1 VGESYDAVTRSAAA
15 AVGAESCQLTL
26 YDEET
31 GELIARRPRYDA
43 PGQRVPQYRFRLDTS
58 PASVLVMR
66 TGQPYL
72 SNDAASDPLYDPSIK
87 KRGVRSVL
95 TVPVRRGPR
104 ILGFLYA
111 INKPGGFREEDA
123 RTLSAL
129 AGAAAVTLE
138 NIRLYAHEREQR
150 LLSDSLREVSRTLI
164 GSYTEHAAL
173 STVLDQMWRVVRY
186 LGAAAI
192 MREDGRLR
200 VAASRGGDA
209 DMELPWEAAGN
220 LRRVFESKR
229 IELLADAAEVLPHL
243 GMPDVSGTALA
254 APMVAQGDVV
264 GALVVVLE
272 PALAPA
278 FRDGQLIMAFA
289 DHAALFLEAGSIL
302 RRERQARA
310 RSAALGRISRVA
322 SSRHDPESLLQAV
335 APEFLAMSGA
345 DRAVVY
351 VKRPQDAVL
360 VPVADAG
367 LAPDEEDRVRALPLD
382 IGAGPLQPLAEKPL
396 PLIFYADKNPLPPA
410 VTPFERAHALL
421 LVPLAV
427 ESKLL
432 GAVAF
437 TYLAR
442 TRPSDPAQVEFLQD
456 VAHQVALGME
466 NARLFFALSQMA
478 STDELTRLANR
489 RRFTESLRMEMARMR
504 RSEAPLS
511 LIMADADHLKAIN
524 DAHGHP
530 AGDAAIRHVADAIRK
545 GGRETDMAARLGGE
559 EFALLL
565 PGTDAVGAVKA
576 AERIR
581 KALASSS
588 IPTVGTVTVSMGV
601 ATAPEDAAAEE
612 ELVRVADAR
621 LYAAKARGRNQVCA
635 MVPGDPV
642 RPANGRSGP
651 ES

>member
-1 VGESYDAVTRSAAA
+1 
-15 AVGAESCQLTL
+15 
-26 YDEET
+26 
-31 GELIARRPRYDA
+31 
-43 PGQRVPQYRFRLDTS
+43 
-58 PASVLVMR
+58 
-66 TGQPYL
+66 
-72 SNDAASDPLYDPSIK
+72 
-87 KRGVRSVL
+87 
-95 TVPVRRGPR
+95 
-104 ILGFLYA
+104 
-111 INKPGGFREEDA
+111 
-123 RTLSAL
+123 
-129 AGAAAVTLE
+129 
-138 NIRLYAHEREQR
+138 
-150 LLSDSLREVSRTLI
+150 
-164 GSYTEHAAL
+164 
-173 STVLDQMWRVVRY
+173 
-186 LGAAAI
+186 
-192 MREDGRLR
+192 
-200 VAASRGGDA
+200 
-209 DMELPWEAAGN
+209 
-220 LRRVFESKR
+220 
-229 IELLADAAEVLPHL
+229 
-243 GMPDVSGTALA
+243 MPDVSGTTLA

-272 PALAPA
+272 PALAPG

-310 RSAALGRISRVA
+310 RAAALGRISRVA

-642 RPANGRSGP
+642 RPANGRPGP